1 MSLRW
6 RIALAVAAVASLTTL
21 AVGIASYRSTHAR
34 LYNEVDRSLEVDAPA
49 RFDFPDVHVDEEGG
63 VEINVGGPFAS
74 TPPLVEQ
81 QFVGLD
87 GSIELSNTNNQLPL
101 SRRASQVVGRPG
113 RTVTETVSVDGTEY
127 RLRTIGRPEGALQ
140 VGRPLD
146 ETNRVLSSLRART
159 IVIVLIATAIGALL
173 GSLIAGRVTASLR
186 RLTVAAD
193 AVRTTG
199 RLDVPV
205 PNVTGSD
212 TTRSTTSP
220 SKTSRDEVSRLSA
233 SFSGMLGSLARS
245 QSEQRRLV
253 QDAGHEL
260 KTPLTSIRTNLD
272 VLRRHPDLETGQRA
286 QVIGDLH
293 AEVEE
298 MVDLVEEIVA
308 VAGGVA
314 SDEPAT
320 EFSLGDAAADVV
332 DRFQRRTGRTIRLD
346 ADESLVQA
354 QPSGVQRAISNLIDN
369 AIKFDPSGGLIE
381 VTVRQGRVDVL
392 DRGPGI
398 SPADAPLVFERFH
411 RGAEARTLPGSG
423 LGLSIVRDVV
433 DRNRGTVH
441 AAPRLGGGAVVGFT
455 LPARG

>member
-21 AVGIASYRSTHAR
+21 AVGVASYRTTHTR
-34 LYNEVDRSLEVDAPA
+34 LYNEIDRSLSVNQAGPLA
-49 RFDFPDVHVDEEGG
+49 FPDVHVEENG
-63 VEINVGGPFAS
+63 VDVNVDAEPFA
-74 TPPLVEQ
+74 PGRPLVER
-81 QFVGLD
+81 QFVMADGQAYALDRDRPLPVTRQARGL
-87 GSIELSNTNNQLPL
+87 
-101 SRRASQVVGRPG
+101 VGRAG
-113 RTVTETVSVDGTEY
+113 RVDIETVSVDGTEY
-127 RLRTIGRPEGALQ
+127 RIRTVGMPEGALQ
-140 VGRPLD
+140 VARPLD
-146 ETNRVLSSLRART
+146 ETNRVLSSLRERT
-159 IVIVLIATAIGALL
+159 IVIVLIATVIGALL

-193 AVRTTG
+193 SVRTTG

-205 PNVTGSD
+205 PGATGA
-212 TTRSTTSP
+212 
-220 SKTSRDEVSRLSA
+220 DEVSRLSA

-272 VLRRHPDLETGQRA
+272 VLRRHPDLEGGQRS

-346 ADESLVQA
+346 ADESLVLA
-354 QPSGVQRAISNLIDN
+354 QPTGVQRAISNLIDN

-392 DRGPGI
+392 DHGPGI
-398 SPADAPLVFERFH
+398 EPEDAPLVFERFH

-441 AAPRLGGGAVVGFT
+441 AAMRLGGGAVVGFT
-455 LPARG
+455 LPTPT

>member
-21 AVGIASYRSTHAR
+21 AVGIASYHSTHAR
-34 LYNEVDRSLEVDAPA
+34 LYDEIDRSLEVDAP
-49 RFDFPDVHVDEEGG
+49 RRMPDLIHVEEDGDIQ
-63 VEINVGGPFAS
+63 INVGDDPFAP
-74 TPPLVEQ
+74 TRPLIGQ
-81 QFVGLD
+81 QFIGLD
-87 GSIELSNTNNQLPL
+87 GSVEIRSDRPLPVTERA
-101 SRRASQVVGRPG
+101 RRLVGHPG
-113 RTVTETVSVDGTEY
+113 HVDIETVSADGMSY
-127 RLRTIGRPEGALQ
+127 RIRTVGLPFGAFQ

-159 IVIVLIATAIGALL
+159 SLIVLVATAIGALL
-173 GSLIAGRVTASLR
+173 GSVIGGRVTASLR
-186 RLTVAAD
+186 RLTAAAD
-193 AVRTTG
+193 SVRSTG
-199 RLDVPV
+199 RLDIAVPDA
-205 PNVTGSD
+205 TGA
-212 TTRSTTSP
+212 
-220 SKTSRDEVSRLSA
+220 DEVGRLSA

-245 QSEQRRLV
+245 QAEQRRLV

-272 VLRRHPDLETGQRA
+272 VLRRHPALEGGQRT

-320 EFSLGDAAADVV
+320 TFSLGDAAADVV
-332 DRFQRRTGRTIRLD
+332 ERFQRRTGRTIRLS
-346 ADESLVQA
+346 ADESLVTA

-369 AIKFDPSGGLIE
+369 AIKFDPSGDLVE
-381 VTVRQGRVDVL
+381 VTVRNGRLDVL

-398 SPADAPLVFERFH
+398 APVDAPLVFERFH

-423 LGLSIVRDVV
+423 LGLSIVRDVIA
-433 DRNRGTVH
+433 RNLGTVH

-455 LPARG
+455 LPASS

>member
-1 MSLRW
+1 M
-6 RIALAVAAVASLTTL
+6 
-21 AVGIASYRSTHAR
+21 
-34 LYNEVDRSLEVDAPA
+34 
-49 RFDFPDVHVDEEGG
+49 
-63 VEINVGGPFAS
+63 
-74 TPPLVEQ
+74 
-81 QFVGLD
+81 
-87 GSIELSNTNNQLPL
+87 
-101 SRRASQVVGRPG
+101 
-113 RTVTETVSVDGTEY
+113 
-127 RLRTIGRPEGALQ
+127 PEGALQ
-140 VGRPLD
+140 VARPLD
-146 ETNRVLSSLRART
+146 ETNRVLSSLRERT
-159 IVIVLIATAIGALL
+159 VVIVLIATAIGALL

-193 AVRTTG
+193 SVRTTG

-205 PNVTGSD
+205 PGATGA
-212 TTRSTTSP
+212 
-220 SKTSRDEVSRLSA
+220 DEVSRLSA

-272 VLRRHPDLETGQRA
+272 VLRRHPDLEGGQRS

-346 ADESLVQA
+346 ADESLVLA
-354 QPSGVQRAISNLIDN
+354 QPTGVQRAISNLIDN

-392 DRGPGI
+392 DHGPGI
-398 SPADAPLVFERFH
+398 EPEDAPLVFERFH

-441 AAPRLGGGAVVGFT
+441 AAMRLGGGAVVGFT
-455 LPARG
+455 LPTPT

>member
-1 MSLRW
+1 VSLRW

-34 LYNEVDRSLEVDAPA
+34 LYDEIDRSLVVNPA
-49 RFDFPDVHVDEEGG
+49 GPMAFPDMHVEDNG
-63 VEINVGGPFAS
+63 VDVNVNAEPVARGR
-74 TPPLVEQ
+74 PLIERQLVTADGQ
-81 QFVGLD
+81 AVALD
-87 GSIELSNTNNQLPL
+87 GDRALPVT
-101 SRRASQVVGRPG
+101 RQASGLIGHPG
-113 RTVTETVSVDGTEY
+113 RVDIETVSVDGTEY
-127 RLRTIGRPEGALQ
+127 RVRTIGVQEGALQ
-140 VGRPLD
+140 VARPLD

-186 RLTVAAD
+186 RLTLAAD
-193 AVRTTG
+193 SVRTTG

-205 PNVTGSD
+205 PGATGA
-212 TTRSTTSP
+212 
-220 SKTSRDEVSRLSA
+220 DEVSRLSA

-272 VLRRHPDLETGQRA
+272 VLRRHPDLEGDQRS

-346 ADESLVQA
+346 ADESLVLA
-354 QPSGVQRAISNLIDN
+354 QPTGVQRAISNLIDN

-398 SPADAPLVFERFH
+398 EPEDAPLVFERFH

-441 AAPRLGGGAVVGFT
+441 AALRLGGGAVVGFT
-455 LPARG
+455 LPAR

>member
-34 LYNEVDRSLEVDAPA
+34 LYDEIDRSLVVNPA
-49 RFDFPDVHVDEEGG
+49 GPMAFPDMHVEDNG
-63 VEINVGGPFAS
+63 VDVNVNAEPVGRGR
-74 TPPLVEQ
+74 PLIERQLVTADGQ
-81 QFVGLD
+81 AVALD
-87 GSIELSNTNNQLPL
+87 GDRALPVT
-101 SRRASQVVGRPG
+101 RQASGLIGHPG
-113 RTVTETVSVDGTEY
+113 RVDIETVSVDGTEY
-127 RLRTIGRPEGALQ
+127 RVRTIGVQEGALQ
-140 VGRPLD
+140 VARPLD

-186 RLTVAAD
+186 RLTLAAD
-193 AVRTTG
+193 SVRTTG

-205 PNVTGSD
+205 PGATGA
-212 TTRSTTSP
+212 
-220 SKTSRDEVSRLSA
+220 DEVSRLSA

-272 VLRRHPDLETGQRA
+272 VLRRHPDLEGDQRS

-346 ADESLVQA
+346 ADESLVLA
-354 QPSGVQRAISNLIDN
+354 QPTGVQRAISNLIDN

-398 SPADAPLVFERFH
+398 EPEDAPLVFERFH

-441 AAPRLGGGAVVGFT
+441 AARRLGGGAVVGFT
-455 LPARG
+455 LPAR

>member
-1 MSLRW
+1 VSLRW

-34 LYNEVDRSLEVDAPA
+34 LYDEIDRSLEVDVPDP
-49 RFDFPDVHVDEEGG
+49 FLFPDSVHIGEDGG
-63 VEINVGGPFAS
+63 VEIVGGPFGPAR
-74 TPPLVEQ
+74 PLVEQ
-81 QFVGLD
+81 QVVELD
-87 GSIELSNTNNQLPL
+87 GSVVYSNHRLPL
-101 SRRASQVVGRPG
+101 TRQARRVLGRPG
-113 RTVTETVSVDGTEY
+113 VAVVETVSMDGTEY
-127 RLRTIGRPEGALQ
+127 RLRTAGRPEGALQ
-140 VGRPLD
+140 VARPLD

-186 RLTVAAD
+186 RLTLAAD
-193 AVRTTG
+193 SVRTTG

-205 PNVTGSD
+205 PDATGA
-212 TTRSTTSP
+212 
-220 SKTSRDEVSRLSA
+220 DEVSRLSA

-272 VLRRHPDLETGQRA
+272 VLRRHPDLEGGQRS

-346 ADESLVQA
+346 ADESLVLA
-354 QPSGVQRAISNLIDN
+354 QPTGVQRAISNLIDN

-398 SPADAPLVFERFH
+398 EPEDAPLVFERFH

-433 DRNRGTVH
+433 DRNRGAVH
-441 AAPRLGGGAVVGFT
+441 AAMRLGGGAVVGFT
-455 LPARG
+455 LPAR

>member
-1 MSLRW
+1 VSLRW

-34 LYNEVDRSLEVDAPA
+34 LYDEIDRSLVVNPA
-49 RFDFPDVHVDEEGG
+49 GAVAFPDVHVDDDGVDVSVDEEPF
-63 VEINVGGPFAS
+63 GPGR
-74 TPPLVEQ
+74 PL
-81 QFVGLD
+81 
-87 GSIELSNTNNQLPL
+87 IE
-101 SRRASQVVGRPG
+101 RQVVMADGRVIAFDRDHPLPVSPQVTGLIGRPG
-113 RTVTETVSVDGTEY
+113 RVDIETVSVDGTEY
-127 RLRTIGRPEGALQ
+127 RVRTIGVQGGALQ
-140 VGRPLD
+140 VSRPLD

-193 AVRTTG
+193 SVRTTG

-205 PNVTGSD
+205 PAARGGAAM
-212 TTRSTTSP
+212 
-220 SKTSRDEVSRLSA
+220 TSRDEVSRLSA

-272 VLRRHPDLETGQRA
+272 VLRRHPDLEGDQRS

-293 AEVEE
+293 DEVEE

-346 ADESLVQA
+346 ADESLVLA
-354 QPSGVQRAISNLIDN
+354 QPTGVQRAISNLIDN
-369 AIKFDPSGGLIE
+369 AIKFDPSRGLIE

-398 SPADAPLVFERFH
+398 EPEDAPLVFERFH

-441 AAPRLGGGAVVGFT
+441 AALRLGGGAVVGFT
-455 LPARG
+455 LPSR